1 MKELLKEATVKAVSL
16 ISVLFVAW
24 ILVSWADVV
33 AHNVSDYSY
42 ASWNLFQILF

>member
-1 MKELLKEATVKAVSL
+1 MTVKAVSV

-24 ILVSWADVV
+24 ILVSWVDVI

-42 ASWNLFQILF
+42 SAWNLFTILF